1 MKLADIINVIDENQL
16 VKVIFRV
23 YNAEATICGYP
34 TNFKE
39 VDKELLDKQVRVM
52 LEIDGSIKIRL
63 KDE

>member
-34 TNFKE
+34 TKFKE
-39 VDKELLDKQVRVM
+39 VDKELLDKQVP
-52 LEIDGSIKIRL
+52 G
-63 KDE
+63 

>member
-34 TNFKE
+34 TKFKE
-39 VDKELLDKQVRVM
+39 VAVLHALGRHAKYNLTGLYM
-52 LEIDGSIKIRL
+52 LQ
-63 KDE
+63 

>member
-16 VKVIFRV
+16 VKVVFRV

-34 TNFKE
+34 TKFKKA
-39 VDKELLDKQVRVM
+39 DKELLDKQVRKM
-52 LEIDGSIKIRL
+52 LEIDGAIKIRL

>member
-23 YNAEATICGYP
+23 YNAETTICSYP
-34 TNFKE
+34 TRFKE
-39 VDKELLDKQVRVM
+39 VDKEFLDKQVKKM
-52 LEIDGSIKIRL
+52 WEIDGVIKIML

>member
-1 MKLADIINVIDENQL
+1 MKLVDIINVIDENQL

-34 TNFKE
+34 TRFKE
-39 VDKELLDKQVRVM
+39 VDKEFLDKQVKKM
-52 LEIDGSIKIRL
+52 WEIDGVIKIML